1 MKVIF
6 VNELFTKEFGKTHHK
21 IKPEALSGFMPEVA
35 ELPKLKNRSKE
46 DFSSTLLLHGTSGGD
61 NAYTVYGQYV
71 DGCGYK
77 IFFVPCQSA
86 EKPRKAQAVYT
97 FSSLIGRSEE
107 FTEAIENAKRAAKGL
122 GNVLILGES
131 GTGKELVAQAIHEA
145 SPRNT
150 GPFIPLNCAAIP
162 KELISSELMGYEDGA
177 FTGAKRGGQAAS
189 SSWQTAGRY
198 SWTRSPRCP
207 WSCSARSCAYSKTE
221 SSAA

>member
-1 MKVIF
+1 
-6 VNELFTKEFGKTHHK
+6 
-21 IKPEALSGFMPEVA
+21 MPEVA

-131 GTGKELVAQAIHEA
+131 GTGRSL
-145 SPRNT
+145 SPRPYT
-150 GPFIPLNCAAIP
+150 RPARGTPGR
-162 KELISSELMGYEDGA
+162 SS
-177 FTGAKRGGQAAS
+177 RS
-189 SSWQTAGRY
+189 TAPRY
-198 SWTRSPRCP
+198 RKNS
-207 WSCSARSCAYSKTE
+207 
-221 SSAA
+221 